1 MAYYG
6 EDYEIVITSKDAL
19 RLAGKPIKAGYESVI
34 ATASLTYRSTSTKTE
49 LCVANIYGRWQVQC
63 SNLPKDK
70 WLDVFK
76 FDPQTQQFLNP
87 EAPS

>member
-6 EDYEIVITSKDAL
+6 EDYEVVITSKDAL
-19 RLAGKPIKAGYESVI
+19 RLVGKPVRAGYESVI

-63 SNLPKDK
+63 SNLPKEK

-76 FDPQTQQFLNP
+76 FDHATIEFINATPT
-87 EAPS
+87 